1 MSVALAVIVE
11 APAWRRRL
19 PDAARVVRV
28 AARAALTAGAA
39 PRDAELAIVLGDDA
53 RVRTLNRD
61 WRRKDKPT
69 NVLSFPAETVRPD
82 GVALL
87 GDVVLAFETC
97 AAEAKAQGKRLR
109 AHLTHLVVHGVL
121 HLLGHDH
128 VKAGEAARMEALERS
143 VLAGLGFADPY
154 APRRRAA

>member
-1 MSVALAVIVE
+1 MSIALAVMVE

-19 PDAARVVRV
+19 PDVARSVRAAT
-28 AARAALTAGAA
+28 RAALTACGG
-39 PRDAELAIVLGDDA
+39 PRDAELSVVLSDDA
-53 RVRTLNRD
+53 RVRELNRAY
-61 WRRKDKPT
+61 RRKDKPT
-69 NVLSFPAETVRPD
+69 NVLSFPGGATRPD

-97 AAEAKAQGKRLR
+97 AAEAKAQGKTLR

-128 VKAGEAARMEALERS
+128 MRVREAARMEDLERA
-143 VLAGLGFADPY
+143 VLARLGVADPY
-154 APRRRAA
+154 AVRRRAA